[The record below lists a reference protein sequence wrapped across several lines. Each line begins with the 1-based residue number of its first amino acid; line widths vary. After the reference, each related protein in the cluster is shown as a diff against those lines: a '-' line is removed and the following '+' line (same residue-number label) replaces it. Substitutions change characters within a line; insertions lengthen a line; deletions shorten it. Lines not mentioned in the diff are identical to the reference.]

1 MPPDRLASP
10 ALPSLKP
17 TTKAPRNRAFA
28 GSFRFQEV
36 YNLWGFTLYPQGS
49 WVFCFSIQHVAHV
62 ECLNLLIITSHS
74 TNIQTNECI
83 SVNQSYFN
91 NLQIVA
97 HCLSHFESNTKLLA
111 WGWMRAQHVCKKM
124 DGPFI
129 TSIPRLWMA
138 NGAVSC
144 MKVGVPMDAIFP
156 AWFMQFL
163 EGRFPRESLVG
174 NPGLCKVERPFDQPQ
189 WQPGCPSRGG
199 MLWSGR
205 CLCRFIDF
213 PKVCLQ

>member
-1 MPPDRLASP
+1 MENLYTTNFPAKFLDQGTTFLSQDATWSVGKVQHYPPWNQQQ
-10 ALPSLKP
+10 KP
-17 TTKAPRNRAFA
+17 LEIGRIPKRKRSSSNHWFSGAFA

-97 HCLSHFESNTKLLA
+97 HCRSHFESNTKLLA
-111 WGWMRAQHVCKKM
+111 WG
-124 DGPFI
+124 
-129 TSIPRLWMA
+129 
-138 NGAVSC
+138 
-144 MKVGVPMDAIFP
+144 
-156 AWFMQFL
+156 
-163 EGRFPRESLVG
+163 
-174 NPGLCKVERPFDQPQ
+174 
-189 WQPGCPSRGG
+189 
-199 MLWSGR
+199 
-205 CLCRFIDF
+205 
-213 PKVCLQ
+213 